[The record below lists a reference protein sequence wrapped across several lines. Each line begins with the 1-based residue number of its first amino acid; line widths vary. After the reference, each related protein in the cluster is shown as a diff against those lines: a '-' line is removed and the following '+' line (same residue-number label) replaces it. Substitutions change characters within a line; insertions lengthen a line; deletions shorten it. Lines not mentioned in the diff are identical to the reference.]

1 MLAGDA
7 GPGFRRAP
15 HVTQTEALALAHIAA
30 PDARL
35 RNRPPVAPEDLRP
48 SMIRKNGNRF
58 SEQIVLKPELKR

>member
-35 RNRPPVAPEDLRP
+35 WNRQPVAPEDLRP